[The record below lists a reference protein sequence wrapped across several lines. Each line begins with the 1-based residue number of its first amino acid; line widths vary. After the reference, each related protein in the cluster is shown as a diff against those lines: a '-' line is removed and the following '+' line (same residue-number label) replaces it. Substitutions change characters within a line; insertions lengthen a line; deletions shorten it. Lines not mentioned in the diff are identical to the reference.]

1 MKSTNSIIIVLALS
15 DSISVLVERA
25 TSVHDAMATNAA
37 TFPTPPLTMTQFS
50 ADIAALV
57 TSQTAAKT
65 RAAGAVATRDE
76 KQQVVVADLHQ
87 LKAYVQQ
94 IASATPAHADVI
106 AQAAAMTLRKPGA
119 QAKSDLAVKQKVSGS
134 VQVIAKVQKGDRS
147 HEWQYSLDGKTW
159 TNATPSLQGKTT
171 ITGLQTGVMTYF
183 RQRAIT
189 KTGPGDWSQA
199 ISALVA

>member
-1 MKSTNSIIIVLALS
+1 VKSTNSIIIVLALS

-119 QAKSDLAVKQKVSGS
+119 QAKSDLAVKQK
-134 VQVIAKVQKGDRS
+134 S